1 LSNGLH
7 RVAVPEVVLSS
18 SASSEAQVSL
28 SLHTLHRP
36 LASVPQRLFA
46 LVRILSEGPDPD
58 TEEQPVH
65 LTVALD
71 RSGSMEGSKIY
82 AALATLDAL
91 VEELGPSD
99 RFALVS
105 FSNSAEVVVRPC
117 LMSGPAKNLV
127 RSSLAGVHA
136 DGGTDLSGAILLSLA
151 LSRDD
156 KASGARHVIVLTDGA
171 PTTGVT
177 NDDQILKLTGTAL
190 GGATLSTF
198 GYGDDVRSELLGKLA
213 DLGKGNYHFVPGTEP
228 PVDAFAS
235 ELGRQRALLGVEV
248 SLSLSLG
255 DGVKLVYL
263 PSFVQKTGARGNQ
276 VDLSLPPLLPRDT
289 RSLVVGLEVD
299 ASAVGLQ
306 GRSPWLQAHLRYR
319 SMHDG
324 SLCDV
329 HGTLVPVL
337 GDEKGAVVQDVAR
350 ELIVQ
355 RAAELVREVAHKPQG
370 ELEAQ
375 LAGLV
380 ALAAEAGLDTDTHVA
395 NALAMLRRMLEGLRH
410 EGSRKVV
417 TVQAASVARGMYHR
431 DVTSIPMVPGFSRP
445 ATAKYSGKIKQTML
459 VRDDDP
465 NKPGGDKH

>member
-1 LSNGLH
+1 MS
-7 RVAVPEVVLSS
+7 P
-18 SASSEAQVSL
+18 SAPSQAQVSL
-28 SLHTLHRP
+28 SLATLHRP
-36 LASVPQRLFA
+36 IASAPQRLFV
-46 LVRILSEGPDPD
+46 LVRIRSEGPDPD

-71 RSGSMEGSKIY
+71 RSGSMQGSKIRG
-82 AALATLDAL
+82 ALATLDAL

-105 FSNSAEVVVRPC
+105 FSDSAEVVVRPC

-127 RSSLAGVHA
+127 RSSLAGVLA
-136 DGGTDLSGAILLSLA
+136 DGSTDLSGAILLSLA

-156 KASGARHVIVLTDGA
+156 HASGARHVIVLTDGE

-177 NDDQILKLTGTAL
+177 HDDQILMLTGKAL

-263 PSFVQKTGARGNQ
+263 PSFAQKTGERGKQ
-276 VDLSLPPLLPRDT
+276 VDLSLPPLLPRDS
-289 RSLVVGLEVD
+289 RSVVVGLEVD
-299 ASAVGLQ
+299 ASAVGLG

-319 SMHDG
+319 SMQDG
-324 SLCDV
+324 SLCDA

-337 GDEKGAVVQDVAR
+337 ADERGPVVQDVAR

-355 RAAELVREVAHKPQG
+355 RVAELVREATHKPQR
-370 ELEAQ
+370 ELEPQ

-380 ALAAEAGLDTDTHVA
+380 ALASEAGLDSDAHVA
-395 NALAMLRRMLEGLRH
+395 NALAMLRRMLEGMRH
-410 EGSRKVV
+410 EHSRKLV
-417 TVQAASVARGMYHR
+417 TAQAASVARGIYHR
-431 DVTSIPMVPGFSRP
+431 EVTSIPLVPGFSRL
-445 ATAKYSGKIKQTML
+445 ATSKYSEKLKQTML

-465 NKPGGDKH
+465 KKPGGRKH